1 MLEKEYKG
9 YGYNEPNHFVP
20 LSWQCGAEYD
30 TEKNI
35 KANKDV
41 DGKLFIQEDTL
52 QPDLLVQTCGRGT
65 KITEAPTGNITK
77 EEVQRV

>member
-35 KANKDV
+35 KANKD
-41 DGKLFIQEDTL
+41 T
-52 QPDLLVQTCGRGT
+52 QTV
-65 KITEAPTGNITK
+65 NL
-77 EEVQRV
+77 